1 MNHEKFVLIAAGYP
15 LNLKLPKHKLKFHK
29 ILKICVSKLSLK
41 ENSLLKLKILKKA
54 KKDPSVLLC
63 S

>member
-15 LNLKLPKHKLKFHK
+15 LNLKLPKHKLKFYK
-29 ILKICVSKLSLK
+29 MLKICVSKLSLK
-41 ENSLLKLKILKKA
+41 ESSWLKLQMLKKV
-54 KKDPSVLLC
+54 KKSPSVLLW